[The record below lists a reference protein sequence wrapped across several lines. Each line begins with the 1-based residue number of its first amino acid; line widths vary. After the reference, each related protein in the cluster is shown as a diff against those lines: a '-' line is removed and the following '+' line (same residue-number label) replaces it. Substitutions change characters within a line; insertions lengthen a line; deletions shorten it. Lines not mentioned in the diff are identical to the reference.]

1 VVSTGLQW
9 SILVY
14 TVYTSITITVSRS
27 FCQIVVL
34 SMFVAPGPKRV
45 DIKSLNTSL
54 ILHWQSLAMLRDKQM
69 HTFGGCQSSSSK
81 TCEAAKTKQTEHQKN
96 STTSPLFQHAGRQ
109 IPKIPHGQMACGAT
123 RWKWKDIKSTNVY
136 CLCRRAVFA
145 SYCHRLSPSYLAAV

>member
-1 VVSTGLQW
+1 M
-9 SILVY
+9 
-14 TVYTSITITVSRS
+14 VYTSLYGLYVNNNYSRS

-109 IPKIPHGQMACGAT
+109 IPKIPYGQMACGAT

-136 CLCRRAVFA
+136 CLCKRAVSFCIVLPQTV
-145 SYCHRLSPSYLAAV
+145 SLLPCRSIIYIYI

>member
-1 VVSTGLQW
+1 
-9 SILVY
+9 
-14 TVYTSITITVSRS
+14 
-27 FCQIVVL
+27 
-34 SMFVAPGPKRV
+34 MFVAPGPKRV

-123 RWKWKDIKSTNVY
+123 RWKWKDIKSTNVMNNERQ
-136 CLCRRAVFA
+136 CTKKDNVQIILNNVQLLQDCTVAPCAAAFITVAKADF
-145 SYCHRLSPSYLAAV
+145 SGLVMGRL